1 MRIVA
6 PGAVVGKIV
15 PAVSGTPGVDV
26 HANTLRPA
34 RPEGAPISLSEDLL
48 LADDGVTV
56 NAAAPGRVVYEHPR
70 LAINPFVEIDEIPQE
85 TTSPLEV
92 DTDVLIRATVDESR
106 KVASKRSV
114 IVVGSVQAAQVNAGE
129 DVVVHSG
136 IVGRSGSKVVAGRDL
151 VVKSCTDA
159 VIQVG
164 RDMYL
169 GSSAAG
175 SRIYV
180 RGMLYGREASLVG
193 GKTRVG
199 QGLEVQTLGSD
210 ARTPTQ
216 VAVAPPW
223 NAVQKANQLE
233 AEIAEKRQQAAH
245 IRAKIQ
251 PLADALKRLTPS
263 QKEQMTELQYQ
274 ADTLEIEIAKAEEER
289 GKQGIE
295 SGSGGFVQVSKRVHP
310 GVVVTI
316 GSLVTNID
324 RALQGPVKIEQQ
336 KIGDAMR
343 IVAVGEADNSLTML
357 KTARV
362 GHGS

>member
-1 MRIVA
+1 MRIAA

-26 HANTLRPA
+26 QANAIRPA
-34 RPEGAPISLSEDLL
+34 RPEGSPISLSENLL

-56 NAAAPGRVVYEHPR
+56 KAAAPGRVVYEHPR
-70 LAINPFVEIDEIPQE
+70 LAINPFVETDEIPQE
-85 TTSPLEV
+85 AASPIEV
-92 DTDVLIRATVDESR
+92 DTDVLIRASMDESR

-114 IVVGSVQAAQVNAGE
+114 IVIGSVRAAQVNAGE
-129 DVVVHSG
+129 DVVVHSE

-151 VVKSCTDA
+151 VVESCQDA
-159 VIQVG
+159 VIQAG

-169 GSSAAG
+169 GSSATG

-180 RGMLYGREASLVG
+180 RGMLHGREASLVG

-210 ARTPTQ
+210 GRTPTQ

-233 AEIAEKRQQAAH
+233 AEIAEKRRQTAH
-245 IRAKIQ
+245 IRTRIQ
-251 PLADALKRLTPS
+251 PLADALKRLTPG

-274 ADTLEIEIAKAEEER
+274 ADTLEAEIAEAEKER
-289 GKQGIE
+289 DKQGIE
-295 SGSGGFVQVSKRVHP
+295 SGGGGFVRVSGCVHP

-316 GSLVTNID
+316 GSLVTTIE
-324 RALQGPVKIEQQ
+324 RTLQGPVKIEQQ
-336 KIGDAMR
+336 KIGEALR

-362 GHGS
+362 GQGS